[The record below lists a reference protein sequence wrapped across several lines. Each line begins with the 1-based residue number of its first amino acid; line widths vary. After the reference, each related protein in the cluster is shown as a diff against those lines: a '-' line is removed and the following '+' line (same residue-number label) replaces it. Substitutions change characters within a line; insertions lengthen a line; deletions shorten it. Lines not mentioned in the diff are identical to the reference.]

1 MIEDINYCILYLNC
15 TRGTELQGADWR
27 IGKWTTIEKIFQIV
41 CDKSCKKL
49 VIQNLLF
56 SSVYCKKLQAPW
68 SSFCYIINENYPIF
82 RLQVV
87 ASKYDDWL
95 QSYDKDA
102 KTPDRYE
109 IFNINFK
116 LVQNKKKERKI
127 KKIAYIKMFSAYMSY
142 VRISLK
148 IMLVE
153 LFSE

>member
-1 MIEDINYCILYLNC
+1 
-15 TRGTELQGADWR
+15 
-27 IGKWTTIEKIFQIV
+27 
-41 CDKSCKKL
+41 
-49 VIQNLLF
+49 
-56 SSVYCKKLQAPW
+56 
-68 SSFCYIINENYPIF
+68 
-82 RLQVV
+82 LQVV